1 MVAGYSTHGCW
12 ASLSEL
18 KEIEV
23 QDRGNQWFED
33 NHIDLDS
40 MEGIWVTL
48 EPRKAIPYLFPGEK
62 LESQDYQEALKNPE
76 AYLFEVDL
84 TGAIPVLEDGDDGV
98 LYIRKRRSKETNGL
112 KQQS

>member
-1 MVAGYSTHGCW
+1 MVVGYSTHGCW
-12 ASLSEL
+12 APLSEL

-48 EPRKAIPYLFPGEK
+48 EPPKAIPYLFPGEEF
-62 LESQDYQEALKNPE
+62 ESQDYQEALKNPE
-76 AYLFEVDL
+76 AHLFQVDL
-84 TGAIPVLEDGDDGV
+84 TGAISVLEDGDGGV
-98 LYIRKRRSKETNGL
+98 LYIRKRRGKETNRS
-112 KQQS
+112 KHQS